1 MKASHI
7 VLSLFLIIFGAVF
20 GYLVLSGLLFWGY
33 VLPFILYIPTLALGC
48 ALPLYGGIALLVD
61 DIKNSRSGE

>member
-1 MKASHI
+1 MKTSHI
-7 VLSLFLIIFGAVF
+7 VLSLFLIVFGAAF
-20 GYLVLSGLLFWGY
+20 GYLVLSGLLFAGK

-48 ALPLYGGIALLVD
+48 VFPLYSGISLLVD